1 MQLNVLR
8 EVTEWEDNTP
18 NHDYVLNDQGKVV
31 AYRKR
36 GEGEWFIPAKPRMFS
51 KSRRRFK
58 KLNETFED

>member
-1 MQLNVLR
+1 MQLSVLR

-18 NHDYVLNDQGKVV
+18 NHDYVLNDQGKMV
-31 AYRKR
+31 AYRIR
-36 GEGEWFIPAKPRMFS
+36 GKGEWQRMAKPRMFS